1 MQIARTLRSL
11 FANFGLFRKKRTSD
25 TPSDAKRENSVWIRI
40 NSILT
45 IILSIVLGAILFNDF
60 RYRDLVID
68 SYGAISWNTFFISAD
83 SMGWTSPYTVDSA
96 RPPVYPTFVRLV
108 LRLFGFDPDRID
120 WSIIPMGA
128 RTAILTDHPVL
139 LLIKTQKI
147 VYLSC
152 VLLSAM
158 VLMRRIFAPIIFVGV
173 LWFFNN
179 GYYPA
184 EIDGIMSEALTQ
196 AWLFVLVAIT
206 VYSILS
212 PSIFYL
218 YLLAIGCA
226 FHFHIRSAGIY
237 VVVIFAWVALYL
249 VLLDYT
255 RYLKAAVGAVLT
267 LVFLMAMPSIYR
279 YIATGFFSPAPMYAD
294 SRIAFALEV
303 AHPEDVEIIS
313 DPQARELLVK
323 MFALKNELDSGYRAK
338 GNITSG
344 LQLLGSNLYYVANV
358 LSDSLHYDHVLKRK
372 LFLEISEPI
381 LKKRWQGY
389 LALILESFGNAV
401 NGISRLSKSP
411 FPSFWI
417 LSAAIFA
424 GAILAFNK
432 YSILGIGFYLGHM
445 AHLVVVCL
453 FDVPQPRFVFATEML
468 VLISILVIGCGLLL
482 RLGRLSATALQK
494 FARSYRD

>member
-1 MQIARTLRSL
+1 
-11 FANFGLFRKKRTSD
+11 
-25 TPSDAKRENSVWIRI
+25 
-40 NSILT
+40 
-45 IILSIVLGAILFNDF
+45 
-60 RYRDLVID
+60 
-68 SYGAISWNTFFISAD
+68 
-83 SMGWTSPYTVDSA
+83 MGWTSPYTVDSA

-338 GNITSG
+338 VICIMWRT
-344 LQLLGSNLYYVANV
+344 Y
-358 LSDSLHYDHVLKRK
+358 
-372 LFLEISEPI
+372 
-381 LKKRWQGY
+381 
-389 LALILESFGNAV
+389 
-401 NGISRLSKSP
+401 
-411 FPSFWI
+411 FP
-417 LSAAIFA
+417 
-424 GAILAFNK
+424 
-432 YSILGIGFYLGHM
+432 
-445 AHLVVVCL
+445 
-453 FDVPQPRFVFATEML
+453 
-468 VLISILVIGCGLLL
+468 
-482 RLGRLSATALQK
+482 TACTMIM
-494 FARSYRD
+494 F